1 MQIVIDIP
9 EGLKKDFE
17 SEQWTALSCMEMKDA
32 LMNGTPLLKGHGRL
46 IDADELIKN
55 WYDEYIKFMTREEIE
70 SMNGIIENA
79 PTINAIPI
87 PKDATNGDM
96 IKAMFPKADIEYWAE
111 YSAYSVI
118 FPFDNDVKYFSYD
131 WWNAP
136 YKAESDKESEK

>member
-1 MQIVIDIP
+1 MSKWILVNERLPEKEGIYLVSGKNQTWICEYQFIGNLKGWCNSIRNPCVEAWMPLPEPYTEEEETISAMVVASDPTVLTIP
-9 EGLKKDFE
+9 E
-17 SEQWTALSCMEMKDA
+17 
-32 LMNGTPLLKGHGRL
+32 NP
-46 IDADELIKN
+46 
-55 WYDEYIKFMTREEIE
+55 
-70 SMNGIIENA
+70 
-79 PTINAIPI
+79 
-87 PKDATNGDM
+87 TNGDM